1 MAQLI
6 VSAGYMPLDI
16 VRYDGIPY
24 ARRAGGTAGN
34 VAAILSY
41 LGWKSSVIGHVGPD
55 AAGHELISDFNTA
68 GVDTALLERAQ
79 GVQTNR
85 LVHNVEATGHSF
97 AFRCPACGSK
107 LPRSRQLS
115 LKLATSA
122 LAAYPEPD
130 VFFFDRINS
139 GTLLLAE
146 AYAKRATVVVFEPSM
161 PASADSL
168 ARAMAAADIMKFS
181 DERAD
186 VSMSMAKPRQLL
198 IVTHGAGGLTA
209 TFEDSSSRF
218 YPGIPTDVVDTA
230 GAGDWT
236 TAGILT
242 TIVRD
247 KHVDFLRLD
256 DAVRLGQTLAA
267 MCCNFVGARGLMSCR
282 RSDVLTRAEAIVP
295 SIDFGLRQ
303 AGVQRS
309 LLRDVVG
316 YCSECLMA
324 ESASNGPN
332 ALRPNVIG

>member
-16 VRYDGIPY
+16 VRYGGTPY

-41 LGWKSSVIGHVGPD
+41 LGWKSSVVGHIGLD
-55 AAGHELISDFNTA
+55 AAGHELISDFDTA
-68 GVDTALLERAQ
+68 GVDTALLECEQ

-85 LVHNVEATGHSF
+85 LVHNVETTGHSF
-97 AFRCPACGSK
+97 AFRCPACGSR

-122 LAAYPEPD
+122 LATYPEPE
-130 VFFFDRINS
+130 VFFFDRINP

-146 AYAKRATVVVFEPSM
+146 SYAKRATVVVFEPSM
-161 PASADSL
+161 SASADSL

-186 VSMSMAKPRQLL
+186 VSISMAKPRQLR
-198 IVTHGAGGLTA
+198 IVTHGVRGLTA
-209 TFEDSSSRF
+209 TLEDNSSRF
-218 YPGIPTDVVDTA
+218 YPGIPTHVVDTA

-242 TIVRD
+242 TIIRN
-247 KHVDFLRLD
+247 KGVDLLRLD

-282 RSDVLTRAEAIVP
+282 RSDVMTRVESAVP
-295 SIDFGLRQ
+295 SFGFGLRQ
-303 AGVQRS
+303 AREEKS
-309 LLRDVVG
+309 RLRDVVG

-324 ESASNGPN
+324 EPVSNGAN
-332 ALRPNVIG
+332 SLRPTVIG